1 MDSLAVPLP
10 ALLATALVLIV
21 FSTVFSAAESAF
33 FSVNKLRVR
42 LLRGKQDKR
51 AIRVWNLLKNKDRLI
66 NTLLVGNNIVNI
78 ALSAVFTFIAV
89 GLFGSAGIGL
99 ATFVVTIL
107 LLVFGE
113 ITPKIIATHHPEAV
127 AFFFSFFV
135 QIIET
140 LLFPLVMVFTSFSR
154 LVLKVFKINVKPK
167 KVSYTEEEIKT
178 FLDVGCEQ
186 GILKVNE
193 KNMMS
198 QVFKFTDLEAKDI
211 MIPRKQ
217 IKTVNVNDS
226 YSDIIEKAQCSGFS
240 RFPVY
245 KKDIDDIVGI
255 IYIKDMLSFKN
266 KASEFSVQK
275 TMRPPLFILETKKMS
290 CVQQMLWENRQSMA
304 VVIDEYS
311 GTYGILTREDIV
323 REIFGPVTDGK
334 NIRAH
339 KADLII
345 ENTHE
350 CELDGF
356 ARLIDLN
363 EKLGINLSSENC
375 ETIGG
380 FICEKLGSIPQEG
393 NFILAEGYKFTVIK
407 MEDNRVKKIKMQKDG
422 EQK

>member
-1 MDSLAVPLP
+1 
-10 ALLATALVLIV
+10 
-21 FSTVFSAAESAF
+21 
-33 FSVNKLRVR
+33 
-42 LLRGKQDKR
+42 
-51 AIRVWNLLKNKDRLI
+51 
-66 NTLLVGNNIVNI
+66 
-78 ALSAVFTFIAV
+78 
-89 GLFGSAGIGL
+89 
-99 ATFVVTIL
+99 
-107 LLVFGE
+107 
-113 ITPKIIATHHPEAV
+113 
-127 AFFFSFFV
+127 
-135 QIIET
+135 
-140 LLFPLVMVFTSFSR
+140 MVFTSFSR

-217 IKTVNVNDS
+217 IKAVNVNDS

-290 CVQQMLWENRQSMA
+290 GVQQMLWENRQSMA

-363 EKLGINLSSENC
+363 EKFGINLSSENC

>member
-1 MDSLAVPLP
+1 MDSLSVPLP
-10 ALLATALVLIV
+10 ALLVLAAVLIV
-21 FSTVFSAAESAF
+21 LSTIFSAAESAF

-42 LLRGKQDKR
+42 LLRGKHDKR

-78 ALSAVFTFIAV
+78 SLSAVFTFIAV
-89 GLFGSAGIGL
+89 GIFGSAGIGL
-99 ATFVVTIL
+99 ATFAVTIL

-127 AFFFSFFV
+127 AFFFSLFV
-135 QIIET
+135 EIAGAV
-140 LLFPLVMVFTSFSR
+140 LFPLVIVFTSFSR
-154 LVLKVFKINVKPK
+154 LVLKILKVNTSTK

-178 FLDVGCEQ
+178 FIDVGCEQ

-193 KNMMS
+193 KNMMT

-217 IKTVNVNDS
+217 IKAVSLDDT
-226 YSDIIEKAQCSGFS
+226 YSGIIEKAQRYGFS

-245 KKDIDDIVGI
+245 KRDIDDIVGI
-255 IYIKDMLSFKN
+255 IYIKDMLPFKGR
-266 KASEFSVQK
+266 ASQFSLK
-275 TMRPPLFILETKKMS
+275 ETMRPPLFILETKKMS
-290 CVQQMLWENRQSMA
+290 GVQQMLWENRQSMA

-339 KADLII
+339 KVNLII
-345 ENTHE
+345 ENTRE

-380 FICEKLGSIPQEG
+380 FICEWLGSIPQEG
-393 NFILAEGYKFTVIK
+393 NFVCAEGYKFTVLK
-407 MEDNRVKKIKMQKDG
+407 MEDNRVKKIRMEKYGVQG
-422 EQK
+422 

>member
-1 MDSLAVPLP
+1 
-10 ALLATALVLIV
+10 
-21 FSTVFSAAESAF
+21 
-33 FSVNKLRVR
+33 
-42 LLRGKQDKR
+42 
-51 AIRVWNLLKNKDRLI
+51 
-66 NTLLVGNNIVNI
+66 
-78 ALSAVFTFIAV
+78 
-89 GLFGSAGIGL
+89 
-99 ATFVVTIL
+99 
-107 LLVFGE
+107 
-113 ITPKIIATHHPEAV
+113 
-127 AFFFSFFV
+127 
-135 QIIET
+135 
-140 LLFPLVMVFTSFSR
+140 
-154 LVLKVFKINVKPK
+154 
-167 KVSYTEEEIKT
+167 
-178 FLDVGCEQ
+178 
-186 GILKVNE
+186 
-193 KNMMS
+193 MS

-217 IKTVNVNDS
+217 IKAVSVNDS

-290 CVQQMLWENRQSMA
+290 GVQQMLWENRQSMA

>member
-1 MDSLAVPLP
+1 MTDNSMFILAVVI
-10 ALLATALVLIV
+10 LL
-21 FSTVFSAAESAF
+21 VFSAMFSAIETA
-33 FSVNKLRVR
+33 FSCASR
-42 LLRGKQDKR
+42 
-51 AIRVWNLLKNKDRLI
+51 IRLKNMTSDGDRRAGSVLRILENYDRFLTTVLI
-66 NTLLVGNNIVNI
+66 GNNIVNI

-290 CVQQMLWENRQSMA
+290 GVQQMLWENRQSMA

>member
-1 MDSLAVPLP
+1 MDSPDVPLP
-10 ALLATALVLIV
+10 ALFAAAVVLVVL
-21 FSTVFSAAESAF
+21 STIFSAAESAF

-51 AIRVWNLLKNKDRLI
+51 AMRVWRLLKNRDRLI

-78 ALSAVFTFIAV
+78 ALSAVFTFAAV
-89 GLFGSAGIGL
+89 GFFGTAGIGF
-99 ATFVVTIL
+99 ATFFVTIL

-135 QIIET
+135 EATEVI
-140 LLFPLVMVFTSFSR
+140 LFPLVSVFTAFSR
-154 LVLKVFKINVKPK
+154 IFLRIFRADISVK

-211 MIPRKQ
+211 MIPRKH
-217 IKTVNVNDS
+217 IKAVSVDES
-226 YSDIIEKAQCSGFS
+226 YSSIIEKAQRLGFS

-245 KKDIDDIVGI
+245 QKDIDDIVGI
-255 IYIKDMLSFKN
+255 IYIKDMLPFKAC
-266 KASEFSVQK
+266 ASRFSVRN

-290 CVQQMLWENRQSMA
+290 GIQQMLWENRQSMA

-339 KADLII
+339 KANLLI
-345 ENTHE
+345 ENTHD
-350 CELDGF
+350 CEIDGL

-363 EKLGINLSSENC
+363 ERLGVRLLSENC

-380 FICEKLGSIPQEG
+380 FVCEQLGAIPQAG
-393 NFILAEGYKFTVIK
+393 NFIRAEGYKFTVVK
-407 MEDNRVKKIKMQKDG
+407 MEDNRVQKIHVHKEEK
-422 EQK
+422 